1 MKIHTHEKLVSKNS
15 FISSQTVPS
24 HFCHLYTKPQKPIY
38 GPPLFYHWQ
47 QQVFKSASENTKIG
61 QSSQRKQSNLKY
73 TPKGACMHSHTNN
86 NHFSFFFCHAT
97 QHGRIFLNQGSN
109 PYPQHWEH
117 RVLISGP
124 SGKSNNNF

>member
-86 NHFSFFFCHAT
+86 NHFSFFFFLPRHTAWKDLPQPGIKPIPPALGT
-97 QHGRIFLNQGSN
+97 QSLNFWTFREVQ
-109 PYPQHWEH
+109 
-117 RVLISGP
+117 
-124 SGKSNNNF
+124 